1 MSIMSQLHAE
11 LSEQANELGYETLE
25 GACQDGYHVEF
36 DTNPLT
42 HEESATLVSDLAKEQ
57 ERAHLAY
64 IVERAEH
71 EKKLKVISEF
81 LRKNNAEGY
90 AEDIDNAIEF
100 FNQGER

>member
-1 MSIMSQLHAE
+1 MSKMSQLHAE
-11 LSEQANELGYETLE
+11 LSERAHELGFESIE
-25 GACQDGYHVEF
+25 EAEANGYTIDYTERRLVR
-36 DTNPLT
+36 
-42 HEESATLVSDLAKEQ
+42 HECCDMAKEQ

>member
-1 MSIMSQLHAE
+1 MSKMSQLHAE
-11 LSEQANELGYETLE
+11 LSQQAYDLGFNSLDD
-25 GACQDGYHVEF
+25 ALAMGYMINYTERRLVR
-36 DTNPLT
+36 
-42 HEESATLVSDLAKEQ
+42 HECCDMAKEQ

>member
-1 MSIMSQLHAE
+1 MSKMSQLHAE
-11 LSEQANELGYETLE
+11 LSEQAHELGFESIE
-25 GACQDGYHVEF
+25 EAEADGYTIDYTERR
-36 DTNPLT
+36 
-42 HEESATLVSDLAKEQ
+42 LVKHGCCDMAKEQ

>member
-25 GACQDGYHVEF
+25 EAQADGYTINYQEGK
-36 DTNPLT
+36 
-42 HEESATLVSDLAKEQ
+42 LVKYECCDLAKEQ
-57 ERAHLAY
+57 EQAHLAY

-71 EKKLKVISEF
+71 EKNLKVISEF

-100 FNQGER
+100 FSQGER